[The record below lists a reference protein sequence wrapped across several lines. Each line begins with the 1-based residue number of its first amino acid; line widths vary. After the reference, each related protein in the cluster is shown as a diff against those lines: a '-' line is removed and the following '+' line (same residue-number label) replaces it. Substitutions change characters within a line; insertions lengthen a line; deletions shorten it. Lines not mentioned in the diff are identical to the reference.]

1 VPYFVRGFWN
11 AVRILAFSSFIRQ
24 ETAAIGE
31 RRIRGDL
38 IETFKIMRGKERL
51 IDVSFSSSLLVSRGH
66 TMIIIVV
73 RVCPMIEDT
82 RAVKISV
89 AQPQIVFCVYF
100 TSDYIFYRHLTTNG
114 VLMTF
119 SKLLTKEL

>member
-1 VPYFVRGFWN
+1 
-11 AVRILAFSSFIRQ
+11 
-24 ETAAIGE
+24 
-31 RRIRGDL
+31 
-38 IETFKIMRGKERL
+38 MRGKERL

-89 AQPQIVFCVYF
+89 AQPQSYFVFILHRITY
-100 TSDYIFYRHLTTNG
+100 SIDI
-114 VLMTF
+114 
-119 SKLLTKEL
+119 